1 MEMYVNG
8 ERVNADEHVTWEE
21 IRGMRNI
28 LLSHTDSYMISD
40 RFALLSEERQT
51 ELLNYRQELRDL
63 PQTYMNADGTGIDEL
78 EFPLELDWI
87 IVD

>member
-40 RFALLSEERQT
+40 RFELLSEERKT

-63 PQTYMNADGTGIDEL
+63 PQTYMNEDGTGIDEL

-87 IVD
+87 IID